1 MKVLGIVCSPRRGG
15 NTEVL
20 IDEALASAKEQGAEV
35 ELVSIAR
42 MNIAP
47 CDGCESCATSGKC
60 HIDDDMQQIYS
71 KLLDADGIIFG
82 TPVYFWDVSA
92 QAKALIDR
100 TFVFRKER
108 QLRNKV
114 AGVVVVARRTGAS
127 YAFGSFLNFFALHR
141 MITAGGGRDYIGKE
155 QVALE
160 GRGGGS
166 AAYADKRGEV
176 RQDERGMEDTR
187 ALGRNVV
194 RTIQWCKENES
205 RPDQV

>member
-100 TFVFRKER
+100 TFVFRKGH

-114 AGVVVVARRTGAS
+114 AGAVVVARRSGAS
-127 YAFGSFLNFFALHR
+127 YTFSAFLNFFTLHR
-141 MITAGGGRDYIGKE
+141 MIPAEGSRHYIGKE
-155 QVALE
+155 QVAPE
-160 GRGGGS
+160 GRGVGS
-166 AAYADKRGEV
+166 IAYADKRGGV
-176 RQDERGMEDTR
+176 REDKRGIEETR

-205 RPDQV
+205 RLEQV